1 MLMKRFCIVI
11 IVLVTVFTVTSVSSA
26 KTKLNMFYNRTCIAS
41 PIHEALFSKTEFGNE
56 FITGKAYIMAGET
69 LYILMQSEESPCEGK
84 VFVVVASG
92 QEPEYT
98 GDWSIEGP
106 TLLMLGGIYT
116 LSGKDNNLTLVGEY
130 VESN

>member
-1 MLMKRFCIVI
+1 MKTLQATIVVLVI
-11 IVLVTVFTVTSVSSA
+11 IFTTVCISSA

-41 PIHEALFSKTEFGNE
+41 SIHEALFSKTEFGNE

-84 VFVVVASG
+84 VFVVVAVG

-98 GDWSIEGP
+98 GNWSIEGP